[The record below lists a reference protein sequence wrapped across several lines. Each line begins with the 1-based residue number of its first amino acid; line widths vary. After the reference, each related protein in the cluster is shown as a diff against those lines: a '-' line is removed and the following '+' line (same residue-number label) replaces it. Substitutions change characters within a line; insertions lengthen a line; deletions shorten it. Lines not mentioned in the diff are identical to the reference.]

1 MIVLCLLVTA
11 YQLVVLAYVILTF
24 VPEPPSGLMPAVRG
38 VNALVDPIV
47 RPLRGVI
54 PSVPL
59 GGARLDLTIIVVFI
73 ILIILQEV
81 VC

>member
-1 MIVLCLLVTA
+1 MIILCLLVQVYT
-11 YQLVVLAYVILTF
+11 LVVLAYVVLSF
-24 VPEPPSGLMPAVRG
+24 VPAPPSGLMPAVRA
-38 VNALVDPIV
+38 VNGLVDPVV

-59 GGARLDLTIIVVFI
+59 GGARLDLTIIVLFLVLFV
-73 ILIILQEV
+73 LREV